1 MQAPAF
7 WSTDKP
13 DWRATCLWPLSK
25 LYGAV
30 ALSRFNRA
38 PAYRSTVPVVCI
50 GNPTLGGSGKTPM
63 AVLTARC
70 LQALERKPVFLS
82 RGYGAKVAEPVHVD
96 PATHTAA
103 EVGDEPLLLAAT
115 APTVVSPDRAAG
127 AKRAEAL
134 GDVIVMDDG
143 FQNPDLHKDLSLLV
157 VDAAAGLGNGRVFPA
172 GPLRLPLGPQLARAG
187 GLVLIGQGARADA
200 VARAAKSRD
209 LSVLAGT
216 LVPDQAIATA
226 IGGRP
231 VIAYAGI
238 GRPEKVFETV
248 EAVGAQIVEKR
259 SFPDHHVYTDH
270 DARGLMAL
278 HRRSGAIPVTT
289 EKDLVRLRGSRSSG
303 VRALADASVALPV
316 TLALDQPSATAFQI
330 LLERALA

>member
-1 MQAPAF
+1 MHAPAF
-7 WSTDKP
+7 WSADKP
-13 DWRATCLWPLSK
+13 DWRAICLWPASK
-25 LYGAV
+25 LYGAI
-30 ALSRFNRA
+30 ALSRFRRA
-38 PAYRSTVPVVCI
+38 PAYRSTIPVICI

-63 AVLTARC
+63 AILTARC
-70 LQALERKPVFLS
+70 LQALGRKPVFLS
-82 RGYGAKVAEPVHVD
+82 RGYGARVAEPVHVD
-96 PATHTAA
+96 PDTHTAA
-103 EVGDEPLLLAAT
+103 DVGDEPLLLAAA
-115 APTVVSPDRAAG
+115 APTIVSPDRAAG

-143 FQNPDLHKDLSLLV
+143 FQNPTLHNDLSLLV
-157 VDAAAGLGNGRVFPA
+157 VDAGAGLGNGAVFPA
-172 GPLRLPLGPQLARAG
+172 GPLRMPLEPQLARAG
-187 GLVLIGQGARADA
+187 GVVVIGEGARADA
-200 VARAAKSRD
+200 VVRAAKSGD
-209 LSVLAGT
+209 LPVLAGS
-216 LVPDQAIATA
+216 LIPDPAMAIA

-259 SFPDHHVYTDH
+259 RFPDHHVYSDH

-289 EKDLVRLRGSRSSG
+289 QKDLVRLRGSRSSS

-316 TLALDQPSATAFQI
+316 TLAFDEMSAAAFQA